1 MELIFE
7 KSVCG
12 KGLFLLPEESSSRA
26 KVSERFMRKIA
37 PRLPELSE
45 TELNRHYSSLAK
57 RAYGVNDGF
66 YPLGSCTMK
75 YNPTVNERIAAYD
88 ELTDIHPLQPSAT
101 VQGWL
106 ELFDMARDY
115 LCHVTGMDDVCFQP
129 AAGAHGEF
137 TGLLLIKSYHEA
149 RGDSG
154 RTKIIVPD
162 SSHGTNPASAN
173 MCGYGV
179 ISVPSNEKGGID
191 LEALK
196 AAVGEDTAGLMLTNP
211 NTLGIFDE
219 NILEITEII
228 HEAGGLCYYD
238 GANLNAIMGIA
249 RPGDMGFD
257 VMHMNLHK
265 TFSTPHGGGGP
276 GSGPVACKE
285 FLTPYLPGRKIIKTG
300 DDGGYDMTSSEESE
314 TSVGMFWG
322 NALVVVK
329 ALAYLMSLGSDGIP
343 YSAQNAVLNANY
355 MKSKLEDIY
364 DVPYGE
370 ICMHEFVISAEKLT
384 RETGVAALDIA
395 KALIDDNI
403 HPPTIYFPLIVN
415 EAMMFEPTET
425 ESRETIDDAV
435 EVLRKIYREAYE
447 APEKLHEAPHNAQ
460 IKRPDEVLAAR
471 QPVCRYE
478 SKEKE

>member
-12 KGLFLLPEESSSRA
+12 KSLCLLPDGERTDSGISA
-26 KVSERFMRKIA
+26 KFLRKKNL
-37 PRLPELSE
+37 RLPELSE
-45 TELNRHYSSLAK
+45 TEINRHYSALAK

-75 YNPTVNERIAAYD
+75 YNPTVNEKVAAYE
-88 ELTDIHPLQPSAT
+88 ELTDIHPLQPVST

-106 ELFDMARDY
+106 RIYDMARDY
-115 LCHVTGMDDVCFQP
+115 LSQITGMDDVCFQP

-137 TGLLLIKSYHEA
+137 TGLLLIKSYHEE
-149 RGDSG
+149 RGDFK
-154 RTKIIVPD
+154 RKKIIVPD
-162 SSHGTNPASAN
+162 SSHGTNPASGS
-173 MCGYGV
+173 MCGYDV
-179 ISVPSNEKGGID
+179 VSVPSNEMGGID
-191 LEALK
+191 LEALRS
-196 AAVGEDTAGLMLTNP
+196 AAGEDTAGLMLTNP

-219 NILEITEII
+219 NILEITEIV

-285 FLTPYLPGRKIIKTG
+285 FLAQYLPGRKVLKSG
-300 DDGGYDMTSSEESE
+300 AGEGYEMTDAAEAGN
-314 TSVGMFWG
+314 SVGMFYG

-343 YSAQNAVLNANY
+343 YSARNAVLNANY
-355 MKSKLEDIY
+355 MKAKLEDIY
-364 DVPYGE
+364 DVPYSGT
-370 ICMHEFVISAEKLT
+370 CMHEFVISAEKIKK
-384 RETGVAALDIA
+384 ETGVAALDIA
-395 KALIDDNI
+395 KALIDNNI
-403 HPPTIYFPLIVN
+403 HPPTVYFPLIVD

-425 ESRETIDDAV
+425 EPKETIDHAV
-435 EVLRKIYREAYE
+435 DVLRKIYEQAHE
-447 APEKLHEAPHNAQ
+447 DAESLHDAPHNAQ

-471 QPVCRYE
+471 QPVCRYDFG
-478 SKEKE
+478 EKE